1 MLDYQRG
8 KIYKIQCHKTGKQ
21 YIGSTT
27 CRLLCQRLASHC
39 ESYLKHSTGTERRGS
54 YTTSFEILKGGDY
67 SISLLQ
73 SYPCSCKDEL
83 LQRER
88 HYIERM
94 DCVNRNVPG
103 RTKQEYKRDKCA
115 ETRKKNEEYLQT
127 AGAKAKQKKSKERYE
142 SSEKAIQGRAYRVK
156 MKQEWG
162 DRYCNSLQHICWD
175 VFK

>member
-1 MLDYQRG
+1 MRDYQLG

-27 CRLLCQRLASHC
+27 CRLLCQRLSSHY
-39 ESYLKHSTGTERRGS
+39 ESFLKHQRGYGS
-54 YTTSFEILKGGDY
+54 YTTSFEILKGDNY
-67 SISLLQ
+67 SIYLLEKF
-73 SYPCSCKDEL
+73 PCSCKDEL
-83 LQRER
+83 IQRER
-88 HYIERM
+88 HYVETM

-103 RTKQEYKRDKCA
+103 RTKQEYNRDKCA
-115 ETRKKNEEYLQT
+115 DRRLENEKYHQT
-127 AGAKAKQKKSKERYE
+127 AGAKEKQKKSKQRYE
-142 SSEKAIQGRAYRVK
+142 SSEKAIQGRAYRVR

>member
-39 ESYLKHSTGTERRGS
+39 ESYLKHSTGYGS

-67 SISLLQ
+67 SISLMQ

-115 ETRKKNEEYLQT
+115 KTRKKNEEYLQT
-127 AGAKAKQKKSKERYE
+127 AEAKAKQKKSKQLYE
-142 SSEKAIQGRAYRVK
+142 TSEKAIQG
-156 MKQEWG
+156 
-162 DRYCNSLQHICWD
+162 
-175 VFK
+175 